1 MEKTAK
7 SGAIF
12 ALTAYGLWGIVV
24 PVYFKMI
31 QAVPATEILAHRVI
45 WSFILTLGLIALLGK
60 RDLLTEALGS
70 RRMRSALL
78 LSAVLIGVNWGLFI
92 WAVNNEHMLSAS
104 LGYYINPLVSI
115 FLGMLFLRE
124 RLDRARAIAAALC
137 LIAVI
142 FEVIQFGRLPWIA
155 LVLAFSF
162 GFYGLVR
169 KKLGVDSFTG
179 LALETGALLPLALGY
194 LLWSDSPTTD
204 LITNPAWINALLFA
218 SGPIT
223 MIPLLCFTAATNR
236 ISLTALGFFQYIAPS
251 GMLLLGVFVYGEA
264 LDAEKLV
271 TFGLIWMALV
281 LLVFD
286 SLKNLKRS
294 DPQATT
300 R

>member
-223 MIPLLCFTAATNR
+223 MIPLLCFTAAANR